1 MLNKLKTP
9 GAYAVFA
16 VLSLA
21 IALFCYSGWVVLKA
35 DPTGRMIFGVMWLAM
50 AVAWASKAIRSKIA
64 VERLRRR

>member
-21 IALFCYSGWVVLKA
+21 IALFCYSGWIVLKE
-35 DPTGRMIFGVMWLAM
+35 DPSGRIVFGLMWFGM
-50 AVAWASKAIRSKIA
+50 AVCWATKAIRSKIA
-64 VERLRRR
+64 VERLRKR